1 MRRCADEVRLWWRL
15 WNESESMSEHNEG
28 ESESGFVSI
37 GERLRRAREARGMS
51 LDDVAGQTRIPM
63 RHLQHIETEEWDALP
78 APTYAIGFAR
88 NYANAVGLDGA
99 ALSSELRDSIG
110 GPRRRAPAPEYYE
123 PADPARVPPRSIVL
137 VAILLAVLLGGAYMI
152 WRSLGGADDEP
163 ASNPIADAPTRIS
176 VPETASGPAPESLAG
191 QSVTLT
197 ATGDVWL
204 RITQGQGGA
213 QIFQGILAAGQTY
226 AVPATAQRPVIRTGR
241 PQLLRASA
249 GGRDLGPLGTEERL
263 IENVSL
269 LPQDIAARAQGA
281 PPPTPARAPASPP
294 RTAPGL

>member
-1 MRRCADEVRLWWRL
+1 
-15 WNESESMSEHNEG
+15 MSEHDEG
-28 ESESGFVSI
+28 EGEGGFVSI
-37 GERLRRAREARGMS
+37 GDRLRRAREARGMS

-99 ALSSELRDSIG
+99 ALSSELRDMIG

-137 VAILLAVLLGGAYMI
+137 VALLLAVLLGGGYMI
-152 WRSLGGADDEP
+152 WRSLGGADEETTSIP
-163 ASNPIADAPTRIS
+163 
-176 VPETASGPAPESLAG
+176 VPDSTAGAAAEQNQAAAAPAPEALAG

-204 RITQGQGGA
+204 RITEGQGGA
-213 QIFQGILAAGQTY
+213 ELFEGILAAGQTY
-226 AVPATAQRPVIRTGR
+226 AIPATAQRPVIRTVR
-241 PQLLRASA
+241 PQVLRASA
-249 GGRDLGPLGTEERL
+249 GGRDLGLLGAEERL

-269 LPQDIAARAQGA
+269 RAEDIAARGRAAPPAGPLSA
-281 PPPTPARAPASPP
+281 PPPTAPRP
-294 RTAPGL
+294 

>member
-1 MRRCADEVRLWWRL
+1 
-15 WNESESMSEHNEG
+15 MSEHDDG
-28 ESESGFVSI
+28 ESEGGFVSI

-63 RHLQHIETEEWDALP
+63 RHLQHIETEDWDALP

-99 ALSSELRDSIG
+99 AMSVELRDMIG

-123 PADPARVPPRSIVL
+123 PADPARVPPRSIML
-137 VAILLAVLLGGAYMI
+137 VALLLAALLGGGYMI
-152 WRSLGGADDEP
+152 WRSLGGADGETT
-163 ASNPIADAPTRIS
+163 IAVPDAPAPT
-176 VPETASGPAPESLAG
+176 PEQNRVAAAPAPEALAG

-204 RITQGQGGA
+204 RVTEGQSGP
-213 QIFQGILAAGQTY
+213 QIFQGNLAAGQTY

-249 GGRDLGPLGTEERL
+249 GGRDLGPLGAEERL

-269 LPQDIAARAQGA
+269 RAQDLAARGQGGPAPRPAGALA
-281 PPPTPARAPASPP
+281 PP
-294 RTAPGL
+294 TAPGL

>member
-1 MRRCADEVRLWWRL
+1 
-15 WNESESMSEHNEG
+15 MSEHDEG
-28 ESESGFVSI
+28 EGEGGFVSI
-37 GERLRRAREARGMS
+37 GDRLRRAREARGMS
-51 LDDVAGQTRIPM
+51 LDDIAGQTRIPM

-99 ALSSELRDSIG
+99 ALSVELRDMIG

-137 VAILLAVLLGGAYMI
+137 VALLLAVLLGGGYMI
-152 WRSLGGADDEP
+152 WRSLGGADEQATSIP
-163 ASNPIADAPTRIS
+163 VPDAPG
-176 VPETASGPAPESLAG
+176 GPAPEQNRSAAAPSPESLAG

-204 RITQGQGGA
+204 RISEGPGGA
-213 QIFQGILAAGQTY
+213 ELFEAVMRPGQTY
-226 AVPATAQRPVIRTGR
+226 TVPAAAQRPVIRTGR
-241 PQLLRASA
+241 PQLLRAA
-249 GGRDLGPLGTEERL
+249 VGGRELGALGTEERL

-269 LPQDIAARAQGA
+269 RAQDLAARSRTA
-281 PPPTPARAPASPP
+281 PPPAP
-294 RTAPGL
+294 